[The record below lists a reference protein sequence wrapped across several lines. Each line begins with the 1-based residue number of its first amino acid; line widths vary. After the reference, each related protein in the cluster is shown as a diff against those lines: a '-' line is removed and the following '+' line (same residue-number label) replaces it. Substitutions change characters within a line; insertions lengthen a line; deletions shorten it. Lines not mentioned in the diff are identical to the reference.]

1 MLGQCPGHPA
11 VLLPGGSRRRRAKIG
26 GVIMTDNLAKLR
38 QCLLLLSSEHD
49 GEVVAAA
56 RAINRQLGSSGKD
69 WHWLAAS
76 IGGGEPADWEDGSA
90 KPTSS
95 AASRPSTTA
104 PGRTSPT
111 SMLSKITRHAAEWLF
126 DNHGS
131 RLRDKE
137 RDFLETML
145 TWSGWPTEKQ
155 AALAVQPLPQIR
167 IQAMTS

>member
-1 MLGQCPGHPA
+1 M
-11 VLLPGGSRRRRAKIG
+11 S
-26 GVIMTDNLAKLR
+26 DNLAKLR

-56 RAINRQLGSSGKD
+56 RAINRLLGSGGKD

-76 IGGGEPADWEDGSA
+76 IGGGEPADWEARVREAYELGRKSA
-90 KPTSS
+90 QRSG
-95 AASRPSTTA
+95 
-104 PGRTSPT
+104 GRQDVTDVDAFED
-111 SMLSKITRHAAEWLF
+111 HQAAAEWLF

-155 AALAVQPLPQIR
+155 AHWLSSLCRRYGYTP
-167 IQAMTS
+167 